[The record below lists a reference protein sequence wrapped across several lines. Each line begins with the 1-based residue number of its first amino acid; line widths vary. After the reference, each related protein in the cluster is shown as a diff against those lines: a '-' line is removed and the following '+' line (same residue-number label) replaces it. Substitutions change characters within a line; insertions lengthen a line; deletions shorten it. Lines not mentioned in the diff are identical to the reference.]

1 MKKSIKIRV
10 AVSYIGIMCL
20 SLIAMLLVNTLFLE
34 KFYLSKKTDSLKK
47 AFEMVNSTE
56 NYAYLKYDTDFLQF
70 AMLLVNT
77 LFLEKFYL
85 SKKTDS
91 LKKAF
96 EMVNSTE
103 NYAYL
108 KYDTDFLQFCEEKN
122 LSIIVV
128 DHKTSNQIYAYAR
141 DADKL
146 YAEAQFGFLDSFSK
160 GKHTVLETTDNYV
173 VEKKTDD
180 RKSMDSVNMVGNLDN
195 GNPFL
200 INTPAQTLKDSAA
213 ISNIFFLYIGI
224 LTILASSVIIWF
236 MTRHITRPLQELSS
250 LSQEMANLNFEAK
263 YHSAGQDEI
272 GVLGNNLNK
281 MSEAL
286 ENTIS
291 ELKTVNNELQKD
303 IEKKEQIDEMRKEFL
318 SNVSHELKTP
328 IALIQGYAEG
338 LQECINDDPESREF
352 YCDVIIDEA
361 GKMNNMVKKL
371 LTLNQLEFG
380 NDKVS
385 MERFDLTEVIRGVVQ
400 SAQLLAGQKEA
411 ELTFSQ
417 ETPIYVWGDEFKV
430 EEVVTNYVSNAL
442 NHVDY
447 EKKIEVKAQKE
458 GNVVRVSVFNTGDI
472 IPKEDLEKVWIKFY
486 KVDKARTREYGGSG
500 IGLSIVKAIMDSMHQ
515 KCGVKNYENGVEFW
529 FEVSCA
535 DREE

>member
-1 MKKSIKIRV
+1 
-10 AVSYIGIMCL
+10 
-20 SLIAMLLVNTLFLE
+20 
-34 KFYLSKKTDSLKK
+34 
-47 AFEMVNSTE
+47 
-56 NYAYLKYDTDFLQF
+56 
-70 AMLLVNT
+70 
-77 LFLEKFYL
+77 
-85 SKKTDS
+85 
-91 LKKAF
+91 
-96 EMVNSTE
+96 
-103 NYAYL
+103 
-108 KYDTDFLQFCEEKN
+108 
-122 LSIIVV
+122 
-128 DHKTSNQIYAYAR
+128 
-141 DADKL
+141 
-146 YAEAQFGFLDSFSK
+146 
-160 GKHTVLETTDNYV
+160 
-173 VEKKTDD
+173 
-180 RKSMDSVNMVGNLDN
+180 MVGNLDN

-200 INTPAQTLKDSAA
+200 INTPAQSLKDSAI
-213 ISNIFFLYIGI
+213 ISNIFFLYIGV
-224 LTILASSVIIWF
+224 LTILVSSVIIWF

-272 GVLGNNLNK
+272 SVLGNNLNK

-291 ELKTVNNELQKD
+291 ELKTANNELQKD

-338 LQECINDDPESREF
+338 LQECINDDAESREF

-417 ETPIYVWGDEFKV
+417 DAPIYVWGDEFKV

-447 EKKIEVKAQKE
+447 ERKIEVKAQKE

-500 IGLSIVKAIMDSMHQ
+500 IGLSIVKAIMDSMHK

-529 FEVSCA
+529 FELSCA
-535 DREE
+535 DAEE